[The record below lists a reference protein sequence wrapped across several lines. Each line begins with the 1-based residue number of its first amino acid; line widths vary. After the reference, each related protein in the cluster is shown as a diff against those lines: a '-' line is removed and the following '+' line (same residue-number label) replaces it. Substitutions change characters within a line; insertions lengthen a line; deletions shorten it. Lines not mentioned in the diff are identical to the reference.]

1 MHLTV
6 SAMTP
11 LRACFNSRVILSRA
25 LVALEAALEL
35 EIGDAPVELELLP
48 VGRVYVVVDHIIAH
62 RLAQELGPVKQR
74 RRFSQGLGDLADLLR
89 RIVSIAREGGLEFH
103 PLLHAVE

>member
-1 MHLTV
+1 MHLIV

-11 LRACFNSRVILSRA
+11 LRVCFNTCVIPSGAGFPNAL

-48 VGRVYVVVDHIIAH
+48 FGRVYVVVDHVVAH
-62 RLAQELGPVKQR
+62 RRAQELGPVEQH
-74 RRFSQGLGDLADLLR
+74 RRFPHGLGDLAELLR
-89 RIVSIAREGGLEFH
+89 RSVSVAREG
-103 PLLHAVE
+103 